1 MALSF
6 NTHNPAAFTF
16 GLLGNIISFIVFL
29 APVPT
34 FMRICK
40 KKSTEGF
47 QSIPYVVALFSAM
60 LWLYYASFNPNETL
74 LITINSVGCLIETI
88 YIAIFIVFAPK
99 QIRVST
105 LRFVLLLNFGGF
117 CIILLVTHFL
127 VHGSNRV
134 KVVGWICVAFS
145 ISVFAAPLT
154 IIRLVIRTKSVEFM
168 PFYLSFFLTL
178 SATSWLLYGVF
189 LKDIYISVPNIPGF
203 MFGIAQMILYL
214 IYKKHETAKDQ
225 MQLPQH
231 STDKTVT
238 IRAATNSDKQK
249 QHSSSLPSN
258 NLVGATADDDVKTT
272 INNNG
277 VELINNFE
285 DNYQVKDQLNH
296 V

>member
-34 FMRICK
+34 FMRIYK

-47 QSIPYVVALFSAM
+47 QSVPYVVALFSAM

-74 LITINSVGCLIETI
+74 LITINSVGCLIETL

-117 CIILLVTHFL
+117 CLILLVTHFL

-189 LKDIYISVPNIPGF
+189 LKDIYIALPNIPGF
-203 MFGIAQMILYL
+203 MFGLAQMILYL
-214 IYKKHETAKDQ
+214 IYKKYETAKEMQ
-225 MQLPQH
+225 QLPQH
-231 STDKTVT
+231 STDIVM
-238 IRAATNSDKQK
+238 IGDATNSDKEK
-249 QHSSSLPSN
+249 QDSSLPSN
-258 NLVGATADDDVKTT
+258 NNSVEAIDQVTITT
-272 INNNG
+272 DGIELNNN
-277 VELINNFE
+277 NNLKV
-285 DNYQVKDQLNH
+285 NHQITDQLTH
-296 V
+296 VI

>member
-34 FMRICK
+34 FMRIYK

-88 YIAIFIVFAPK
+88 YLAIFIVFAPK

-189 LKDIYISVPNIPGF
+189 LKDIYIAVPNIPGF

-214 IYKKHETAKDQ
+214 IYKKRETAME

-231 STDKTVT
+231 STDNIV
-238 IRAATNSDKQK
+238 IVSAATNSDKQK

-258 NLVGATADDDVKTT
+258 NLVGAAVDDDDVTT
-272 INNNG
+272 TTKNGIDPINNLEQNH
-277 VELINNFE
+277 
-285 DNYQVKDQLNH
+285 QVKDQLNH